1 MSPAAVLDRV
11 GAACVNRP
19 RDCRGALKAV
29 AQRRIAPGRY
39 RDHQPGDPI
48 DAVALVCSRCGQAH
62 GLTTPEELELVAVRL
77 TRRRDAA
84 ENRGDLAS
92 VAYFH
97 AEATRLAAL
106 AVHLRQAEASR

>member
-1 MSPAAVLDRV
+1 MSPAVLDRV
-11 GAACVNRP
+11 GARCAHHA
-19 RDCRGALKAV
+19 RGCIGFLKPV
-29 AQRRIAPGRY
+29 AQAAIAPGRL
-39 RDHQPGDPI
+39 RTRRPGEELS
-48 DAVALVCSRCGQAH
+48 AVVLVCSRCDQAH
-62 GLTTPEELELVAVRL
+62 GTTTPEELELGAVRF